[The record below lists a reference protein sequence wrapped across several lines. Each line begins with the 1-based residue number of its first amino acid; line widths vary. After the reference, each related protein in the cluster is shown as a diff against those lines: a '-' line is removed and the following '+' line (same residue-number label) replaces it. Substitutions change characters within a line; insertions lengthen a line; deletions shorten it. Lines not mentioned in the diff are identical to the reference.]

1 VPRLGTADGLHYEV
15 HEGPAGADTV
25 ILSSGLGGSGAFWRP
40 QMAALTARFDVVLY
54 DHRGTGRSAR
64 TLTDPHSVDAM
75 ADDIV
80 AVMEMLDLP
89 SAHVVGH
96 GAGGLAGLSMALRHP
111 DKMERLVVAGGWSR
125 PDPHIARYLETGV
138 ALLNDT
144 GAKAYVQAQP
154 IFLYPADWIS
164 RHAAQ
169 LEAEEAHI
177 VAGLPPREVML
188 ARIAALLAFDIDARL
203 PDIKAPVL
211 ISAAA
216 DDMIVPPP
224 CAHRLAQRLPN
235 ATLDIA
241 PWGGHAF
248 TVTAAPAF
256 NKTLIAYLGGET
268 LPSEATAS

>member
-1 VPRLGTADGLHYEV
+1 MARSGTTGGLHYEV

-25 ILSSGLGGSGAFWRP
+25 ILSSGLGGLGAFWQP

-54 DHRGTGRSAR
+54 DHRGAGRSTR

-80 AVMEMLDLP
+80 AVMDGLDLP

-96 GAGGLAGLSMALRHP
+96 AAGGLAGLSLALRYP
-111 DKMERLVVAGGWSR
+111 DRMERLVVVNGWSR
-125 PDPHIARYLETGV
+125 PDPHIARCFKARTS
-138 ALLNDT
+138 LLKDS
-144 GAKAYVQAQP
+144 GPAAYISAQP
-154 IFLYPADWIS
+154 IFLYPANWIS
-164 RHAAQ
+164 RNAAL
-169 LEAEEAHI
+169 LEAEEPHM
-177 VAGLPPREVML
+177 VAGFPGREVML

-211 ISAAA
+211 VSASA
-216 DDMIVPPP
+216 DDMLAPVL
-224 CAHRLAQRLPN
+224 CAQRLAKRLPN

-248 TVTAAPAF
+248 TVTAAAAF
-256 NKTLIAYLGGET
+256 NKTLVAYLRAEP
-268 LPSEATAS
+268 LPPSAED